1 MQSINKSQ
9 FLSYLDKA
17 VSLIDKAA
25 ELGRILSEKKYSKLV
40 FVGCGAPFRVMS
52 TITYWIEK
60 KCILTKCHAYHP
72 AEFVHQDPKF
82 IDENTV
88 VILGSYSGTTPEI
101 VDAAKY
107 CQTKPCYNIGITRLA
122 DSPLSLNVDQQ
133 ILFGDTK
140 LGDYSR
146 FIVTSA
152 LVSGYLSVAEPQN
165 WDIHEKL
172 ISSLRNLP
180 SALFSALEQTEKR
193 IQEVTREYSSK
204 DSMFVVGAG
213 PMFHSA
219 YMLAFNSYMEMQWM
233 HVTPVAAAEFF
244 HGPFELI
251 DESFPVINLIDETP
265 HREEA
270 ERVKHFGDKYCK
282 GFINF
287 DSKDYDLEG
296 IDEEIRP
303 FVSAIV
309 LDAATRRL
317 MDYFSEARG
326 HDKSIRRYMGKV
338 DY

>member
-1 MQSINKSQ
+1 
-9 FLSYLDKA
+9 L
-17 VSLIDKAA
+17 
-25 ELGRILSEKKYSKLV
+25 
-40 FVGCGAPFRVMS
+40 
-52 TITYWIEK
+52 
-60 KCILTKCHAYHP
+60 
-72 AEFVHQDPKF
+72 
-82 IDENTV
+82 
-88 VILGSYSGTTPEI
+88 
-101 VDAAKY
+101 
-107 CQTKPCYNIGITRLA
+107 
-122 DSPLSLNVDQQ
+122 
-133 ILFGDTK
+133 LFGDTK

-152 LVSGYLSVAEPQN
+152 LVSGYFSVAEPQN

-172 ISSLRNLP
+172 ISSLRNVP
-180 SALFSALEQTEKR
+180 AALFSALEQTEQRLK
-193 IQEVTREYSSK
+193 EFTREYSSH
-204 DSMFVVGAG
+204 DSMFIVGAG

-219 YMLAFNSYMEMQWM
+219 YMLAFNSFMEMQWM
-233 HVTPVAAAEFF
+233 YVTPIVAAEFF

-251 DESFPVINLIDETP
+251 DESFPVINFIDETP

-270 ERVKHFGDKYCK
+270 LRVKRFGENHCG

-287 DSKDYDLEG
+287 DSKDYELEG
-296 IDEEIRP
+296 IDEDIRP

>member
-1 MQSINKSQ
+1 LQSNAKTQFIN
-9 FLSYLDKA
+9 YLDRA

-25 ELGRILSEKKYSKLV
+25 ELGRILSEKGFSKLV
-40 FVGCGAPFRVMS
+40 FVGCGAPYRVMS

-60 KCILTKCHAYHP
+60 KSTQTRCYSYYP
-72 AEFVHQDPKF
+72 AEFIHQDPKF
-82 IDENTV
+82 IDKHTV
-88 VILGSYSGTTPEI
+88 VILGSYSGTTSEI
-101 VDAAKY
+101 VEAAKY
-107 CQTKPCYNIGITRLA
+107 CQTKPCYSIGITRLA
-122 DSPLSLNVDQQ
+122 DSPLSLNVDQKL
-133 ILFGDTK
+133 LFGDTK

-146 FIVTSA
+146 FIVTSV
-152 LVSGYLSVAEPQN
+152 LVSGYFSVAEPQN

-172 ISSLRNLP
+172 LSSLRNLP
-180 SALFSALEQTEKR
+180 TALFSALEQTEKR
-193 IQEVTREYSSK
+193 IQEFTKEYSSH

-213 PMFHSA
+213 PMFHFA

-233 HVTPVAAAEFF
+233 HVTPIAAAEFF
-244 HGPFELI
+244 HGPFELV

-270 ERVKHFGDKYCK
+270 ERVKRFGEEYCR

-287 DSKDYDLEG
+287 DSKDYELEG
-296 IDEEIRP
+296 IDEDIRP
-303 FVSAIV
+303 FVSTIV